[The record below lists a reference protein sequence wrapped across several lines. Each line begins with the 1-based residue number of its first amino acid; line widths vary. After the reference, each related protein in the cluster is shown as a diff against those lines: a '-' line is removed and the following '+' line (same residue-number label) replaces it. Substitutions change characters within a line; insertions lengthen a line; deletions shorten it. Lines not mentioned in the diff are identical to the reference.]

1 MCTYQT
7 TTLAVT
13 GSGKGS
19 RGWFAL
25 SDASVYLDHPVH
37 APATHTLNVD
47 LLNPDA
53 GPEFR
58 VALELDPRSAR
69 ALASAILTT
78 LDAAPAALV
87 SPEGGRESAA
97 LH

>member
-19 RGWFAL
+19 QGWFAL
-25 SDASVYLDHPVH
+25 SAASVYLDHPVH
-37 APATHTLNVD
+37 APAPHTLNVD
-47 LLNPDA
+47 VLNPGA
-53 GPEFR
+53 GPSYR

-69 ALASAILTT
+69 ALATAILAT
-78 LDAAPAALV
+78 LDAAPPSLLGPDPHAA
-87 SPEGGRESAA
+87 
-97 LH
+97 

>member
-37 APATHTLNVD
+37 APAQHTLNVD
-47 LLNPDA
+47 LRNPQA
-53 GPEFR
+53 GPSFR

-69 ALASAILTT
+69 ALATAILAT
-78 LDAAPAALV
+78 LDAAPPSLLGADPHA
-87 SPEGGRESAA
+87 G
-97 LH
+97 